1 MNINKLNKAYEKTGW
16 VLIKEFFPIGLCKIV
31 DTYCKYRFQ
40 NITDF
45 RNYENI
51 VYRPITDGTLSDP
64 HVPGAGSFYADPF
77 MEAMLFNSTDKIKQ
91 IIKKEVWPTY
101 SYWRYYRK
109 DNDLSRHIDRKSCGI
124 SATVCI
130 GFDVSNIK
138 KEYKWSIF
146 IDGAEVK
153 MDPGDMIIYNGID
166 LPHWRKKFRGIYH
179 TQVFFHYTD
188 EKILGL
194 TPDTR
199 PRLGLPDT
207 FKAFEYEK

>member
-1 MNINKLNKAYEKTGW
+1 VLFVSNHQTYFADVVAMFHVFNASLSGRQDSIKNIGYLWNPKLNLYFVAAKETMQSGLLPKILAY
-16 VLIKEFFPIGLCKIV
+16 
-31 DTYCKYRFQ
+31 
-40 NITDF
+40 
-45 RNYENI
+45 
-51 VYRPITDGTLSDP
+51 
-64 HVPGAGSFYADPF
+64 AGSVSIERTWRA
-77 MEAMLFNSTDKIKQ
+77 EGQ
-91 IIKKEVWPTY
+91 EVNRQVKM
-101 SYWRYYRK
+101 S
-109 DNDLSRHIDRKSCGI
+109 
-124 SATVCI
+124 
-130 GFDVSNIK
+130 DVSNIK